1 MIALSLRES
10 GVRVAF
16 TDRMDV
22 PSEAL
27 ALIGGGGPL
36 AQLQQVHSARVVA
49 IDDTLGEP
57 GAVEADGI
65 YVPAGHHALAAIRTA
80 DCLPLVVANRKG
92 DAVALHVGW
101 RGLAAGVVEAG
112 LAHLGGDGLVAVIGP
127 HIRSC
132 CYEFRGPERYVVAHR
147 FGESSFVGDNLS
159 LESALS
165 GLLVQQRVREVHSVG
180 HCTFCNDAYHS
191 YRRDGTGER
200 QMTYVGAGGH

>member
-1 MIALSLRES
+1 M
-10 GVRVAF
+10 AF
-16 TDRMDV
+16 TDRTDV
-22 PSEAL
+22 AAEA
-27 ALIGGGGPL
+27 AAMIGGGGPL

-65 YVPAGHHALAAIRTA
+65 YVPAGHHGVAAIRTA

-101 RGLAAGVVEAG
+101 RGLTAGVVEAG

-132 CYEFRGPERYVVAHR
+132 CYEFLGPERYVVAHR
-147 FGESSFVGDNLS
+147 FGEASFVGDNLS
-159 LESALS
+159 LEAALS
-165 GLLVQQRVREVHSVG
+165 GLLMHQRVREVLSVG

-191 YRRDGTGER
+191 YRRDGTLER
-200 QMTYVGAGGH
+200 QLTLVSAGDR